1 MVRFVFAA
9 LALLALGVSARA
21 EQPVLNVYNWTDYI
35 DPKALARFTQET
47 GIKVQY
53 DTYDSLETLEAKL
66 LAGHSGYDVVMP
78 TSGPTLSRLITVG
91 ALKVLDPATIPNW
104 KNLDPAMMKLVATS
118 DPGNQHGA
126 IYLWGSTGLGM
137 IPAKIKALAPD
148 APMDSW
154 DILLKPEWAKKIAPC
169 GITMMDSAIDAIP
182 SVLKYLG
189 KDPNSTNPADLAA
202 VEKTLMAIRP
212 YIRTFASSG
221 ALEAMAAGETC
232 LVMDYSGDVAQA
244 AARAKEAKR
253 GVVVTYV
260 VPKEGSELGFDMLTI
275 PADAPHPEAAL
286 RFINFVLQPDV
297 MAGIT
302 NAVSYPNGVPAS
314 KAMIR
319 KDILDNPA
327 VYPPASVASAFFTTT
342 AVPQAAERERTRMW
356 ARFKAGQ

>member
-1 MVRFVFAA
+1 MRFL
-9 LALLALGVSARA
+9 LALLALLALALPARA
-21 EQPVLNVYNWTDYI
+21 EEPVLNVYNWTDYI
-35 DPKALARFTQET
+35 DPAALERFTKAT
-47 GIKVQY
+47 GIKVRY

-78 TSGPTLSRLITVG
+78 TSGPTLSRLVTVG

-104 KNLDPAMMKLVATS
+104 KNLDPTMMRLVTTS

-189 KDPNSTNPADLAA
+189 KDPNSTNPDDLAA

-212 YIRTFASSG
+212 YVRTFASSG

-275 PADAPHPEAAL
+275 PADAPHPAAAL

-302 NAVSYPNGVPAS
+302 NAVNYPNAVPAS

-319 KDILDNPA
+319 KEILDNPA
-327 VYPPASVASAFFTTT
+327 VYPLASGASAFFTTT
-342 AVPQAAERERTRMW
+342 AVPQAAERARTRMW